1 MALSDDLLL
10 QRRNNQGLTRQL
22 LNQSANLPKPSPEQL
37 QQWNNEAKN
46 YAYQADGLRGSFR
59 KLLGMNPYT
68 NNYPSASRIGTEI
81 ASIPPVQS
89 SSTRQLSDFEA
100 LGKNAVSPIPRTA
113 SSSVQNGEPTSIQGV
128 TKQLING
135 VPTYSNAPNQ
145 DASGL
150 GIIPSIRQNSP
161 SVRDILQS
169 AATQIPAYNAGTQ
182 STVIEDSTTGGYY
195 QRRKADRA
203 NKKTIDRL
211 NSQGKDNWQIN
222 KQAALDNSQLQN
234 DSLSRRLLGS
244 NIEAAERVG
253 SLERLLA
260 DFNATPQQRLAA
272 LQTRNLLASGAQK
285 AQRNAVNVVTDEL
298 PDGSKKQ
305 RVIVT
310 DPSTGQ
316 EVSNIDWA
324 SANTEDY
331 INEIA
336 KRTGKSKEEIHKQLI
351 SGT

>member
-150 GIIPSIRQNSP
+150 GIIPSIRQNSLALEIFYNQQLHKFLLIMLEHNQLL
-161 SVRDILQS
+161 SKILQ
-169 AATQIPAYNAGTQ
+169 QV
-182 STVIEDSTTGGYY
+182 VIINVEKLTEPI
-195 QRRKADRA
+195 RK
-203 NKKTIDRL
+203 L
-211 NSQGKDNWQIN
+211 
-222 KQAALDNSQLQN
+222 
-234 DSLSRRLLGS
+234 
-244 NIEAAERVG
+244 
-253 SLERLLA
+253 
-260 DFNATPQQRLAA
+260 
-272 LQTRNLLASGAQK
+272 
-285 AQRNAVNVVTDEL
+285 
-298 PDGSKKQ
+298 
-305 RVIVT
+305 
-310 DPSTGQ
+310 
-316 EVSNIDWA
+316 
-324 SANTEDY
+324 
-331 INEIA
+331 
-336 KRTGKSKEEIHKQLI
+336 
-351 SGT
+351 